1 MPHHSLNRLIRKLE
15 SVTTLS
21 EDERKTILELPVRV
35 RDLRANEDVVR
46 EGERPSQCCL
56 LVEGFLCRYKILPN
70 GTRTILAFYVP
81 GEIPDAHSLHIDVMD
96 DSLGSVG
103 PSKVALIAHDAMR
116 QLIRQ
121 HPGIGDAFWR
131 DTLIDAAIFREWIV
145 NVGSREAY
153 SRIAHLICEI
163 FLKLKAVGLTNGT
176 SFDFPITQ
184 SKLGEATGLSTVHIN
199 RSVQALRADGLIVL
213 ERGRCTISDL
223 ERLKEAAMF
232 DPTYLHLR
240 GEQRVAA

>member
-103 PSKVALIAHDAMR
+103 PSKVALIAHDSMK
-116 QLIRQ
+116 QLIHR

-145 NVGSREAY
+145 NVGGREAY
-153 SRIAHLICEI
+153 GRISHLICEL
-163 FLKLKAVGLTNGT
+163 FLKLRAVGLTNGN
-176 SFDFPITQ
+176 SFNLPLTQ
-184 SKLGEATGLSTVHIN
+184 GEIGDATGLSTVHVN
-199 RSVQALRADGLIVL
+199 RTIMELRADGLITL
-213 ERGRCTISDL
+213 EKGHCTINNL
-223 ERLKEAAMF
+223 NGLNEAAMF
-232 DPTYLHLR
+232 DPTYLHLK
-240 GEQRVAA
+240 GTSKAA